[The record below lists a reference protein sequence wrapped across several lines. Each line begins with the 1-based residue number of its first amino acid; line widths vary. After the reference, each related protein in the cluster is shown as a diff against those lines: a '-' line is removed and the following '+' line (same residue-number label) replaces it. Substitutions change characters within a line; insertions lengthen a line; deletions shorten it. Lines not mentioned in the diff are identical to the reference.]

1 MSSIVWIAFKERW
14 PAGTDYPVIAG
25 GYRPMHGIVG
35 AKELEWT
42 TSSVCTG
49 PNGWD
54 ADRTHW
60 YSVPKAPP
68 IPQPKTR
75 DELDTEAAKRHV
87 KELEKTGM
95 FHEFQRETIAEGAFR
110 DGMREVRRRIKE
122 KWELDGVDFS
132 TRFLKFLRDEIK

>member
-1 MSSIVWIAFKERW
+1 MSSIVWVAFKERW

-25 GYRPMHGIVG
+25 GYRPKHG
-35 AKELEWT
+35 ANSTEQEWT
-42 TSSVCTG
+42 NSSPCNG

-54 ADRTHW
+54 SDRTHW
-60 YSVPKAPP
+60 YSLPKPPP
-68 IPQPKTR
+68 IPLPLSR
-75 DELDTEAAKRHV
+75 DERDAMAAKHHV

-95 FHEFQRETIAEGAFR
+95 MHEFQRETIAEGAFR